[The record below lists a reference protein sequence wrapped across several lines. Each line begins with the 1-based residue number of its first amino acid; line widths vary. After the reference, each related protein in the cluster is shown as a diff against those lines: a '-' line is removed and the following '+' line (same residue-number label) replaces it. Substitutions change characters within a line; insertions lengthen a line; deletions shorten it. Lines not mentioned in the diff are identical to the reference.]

1 MSKEAPR
8 ASIPNLE
15 LLPPLL
21 SLWKQFLF
29 ELTYFHV
36 PSAAEGEAMS
46 GGRGGEG
53 GVADLS
59 RGGGTISASS
69 SPGSSLPQLRPPER
83 PKPTTTTNDH
93 QHHPRITKRPR
104 KKG

>member
-36 PSAAEGEAMS
+36 PTAAEGEAMS

-59 RGGGTISASS
+59 RGGNDFCVIVARF
-69 SPGSSLPQLRPPER
+69 QL
-83 PKPTTTTNDH
+83 TTTAAS
-93 QHHPRITKRPR
+93 
-104 KKG
+104 